1 MNDKK
6 HSASIEIYL
15 TEYSSKVLNSQ
26 FDLENKLSNN
36 QNIQFSLSKNKG
48 SLNEFLCQSIG
59 YDSIDLPWN
68 QLRASQFNL
77 GTQFDDVVK
86 QHTLVCCDPV
96 MMQVTH
102 RGAYLWGQDSL
113 NLSTEDVIAIVAQ
126 VNELLME
133 DGESFYLLNNK
144 QWLYVNEK
152 NIELNQVSFESEI
165 GRDQF
170 GFSYQGKDR
179 AFWNRLATE
188 IQMLIK
194 QMIDYQGLTSV
205 PEESLINVHF
215 WGDSNHQ
222 LNSDIRVNQKSGM
235 RIYTNDDL
243 IKVFCDKANIK
254 NEKLV
259 NINNLIES
267 VDTNIIINS
276 SKSGRWLEELLGD
289 LSSLVFTKNNKI
301 KKLKIILQDKTI
313 EITPRRSFFQRLYKL
328 GF

>member
-1 MNDKK
+1 MKDKR
-6 HSASIEIYL
+6 SSTSIEIYL
-15 TEYSSKVLNSQ
+15 PEYSSNVLNSK
-26 FDLENKLSNN
+26 FDLENKLSLNKN
-36 QNIQFSLSKNKG
+36 MIFTLSSNEN
-48 SLNEFLCQSIG
+48 SLNEILCQSIG
-59 YDSIDLPWN
+59 YAAKDLPWN
-68 QLRASQFNL
+68 QLRALQFNL
-77 GTQFDDVVK
+77 VNSFDNIDQ
-86 QHTLVCCDPV
+86 QHTLACCDPV

-102 RGAYLWGQDSL
+102 RGAYLWGQDSI
-113 NLSTEDVIAIVAQ
+113 NFSTKDVIAIVAQ
-126 VNELLME
+126 INEKLME
-133 DGESFYLLNNK
+133 DGEFFYLLNNK

-152 NIELNQVSFESEI
+152 AIELNQVSFESEI

-259 NINNLIES
+259 NINNVIES
-267 VDTNIIINS
+267 GDTNIVINS
-276 SKSGRWLEELLGD
+276 SKSGGWLEELLGD
-289 LSSLVFTKNNKI
+289 LSSLVFTKKNKI

-313 EITPRRSFFQRLYKL
+313 EITPRLSFFQKLYKL